1 MATTG
6 RLHPFSQREWM
17 SLEEGGD
24 LLSAEAHVAGHI
36 SSIGFNTQ
44 TNYTPTL
51 FVRPAQTGVIVLDAC
66 SRSFVAWLVCRC
78 IGLARLSGRR

>member
-6 RLHPFSQREWM
+6 RMHPFSQREWM
-17 SLEEGGD
+17 SLDEGGD

-44 TNYTPTL
+44 TIYTPTL
-51 FVRPAQTGVIVLDAC
+51 FVRPAHTGAIVLEGGLRSSVSWFAC
-66 SRSFVAWLVCRC
+66 RRVGW
-78 IGLARLSGRR
+78 AR